1 MYITRSP
8 TLKPLTPNNYLQKW
22 GSRAMGSTYYLGW
35 DEKNK
40 PVVTPICRILEIF
53 SENNSDLDIK
63 SATDELESLRQSALD
78 EQSSQLARDAVLENV
93 NLFFQQ
99 LKAHNDSNQNDE
111 EQD

>member
-1 MYITRSP
+1 
-8 TLKPLTPNNYLQKW
+8 
-22 GSRAMGSTYYLGW
+22 MGSTYYLGW
-35 DEKNK
+35 DEKNS
-40 PVVTPICRILEIF
+40 PVLTPIWKILEIF

-63 SATDELESLRQSALD
+63 SAKDELESFRRIALE

-99 LKAHNDSNQNDE
+99 LKAHNDSKQNDE

>member
-1 MYITRSP
+1 
-8 TLKPLTPNNYLQKW
+8 
-22 GSRAMGSTYYLGW
+22 MGR
-35 DEKNK
+35 KNK
-40 PVVTPICRILEIF
+40 PVATPICRILEIF

-63 SATDELESLRQSALD
+63 SAKDELESLRQSALD
-78 EQSSQLARDAVLENV
+78 EQSSQLAHDAVLENV